1 MGRLPYSRGTEM
13 LREALPEM
21 ILPVVLSV
29 AAAFA
34 TAAPPT
40 PSGAAPEAPA
50 AFGRLKDLAG
60 DWVAAEDG
68 EMFKKG
74 DVVARYAVTAAG
86 SVVVETVFPGS
97 PHEMVTV
104 YSADGPDVVL
114 THYCMEGNQPRMRAR
129 NPKGAK
135 LDFAFDGGTGIDPK
149 KDRHMNSAT
158 LELLGNDELR
168 SAWTEIE
175 GGKTIFV
182 ARSRLVRKPR

>member
-1 MGRLPYSRGTEM
+1 M
-13 LREALPEM
+13 LREALPKM

-50 AFGRLKDLAG
+50 AFGRL
-60 DWVAAEDG
+60 
-68 EMFKKG
+68 
-74 DVVARYAVTAAG
+74 
-86 SVVVETVFPGS
+86 
-97 PHEMVTV
+97 
-104 YSADGPDVVL
+104 
-114 THYCMEGNQPRMRAR
+114 
-129 NPKGAK
+129 
-135 LDFAFDGGTGIDPK
+135 
-149 KDRHMNSAT
+149 
-158 LELLGNDELR
+158 LGNDEWR